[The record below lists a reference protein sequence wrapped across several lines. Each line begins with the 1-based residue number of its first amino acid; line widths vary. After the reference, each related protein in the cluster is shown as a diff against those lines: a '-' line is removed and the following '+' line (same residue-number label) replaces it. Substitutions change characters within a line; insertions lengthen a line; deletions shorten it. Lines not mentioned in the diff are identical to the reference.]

1 MPLPLIVPLRHNSR
15 AVQTILDNLRA
26 SSAAGGHRRNPLY
39 FLGFLVFCAFAAKEL
54 ADYVIND
61 NLAGLPYLALL
72 LIVGSSVVAMLNS
85 WRSGSLFRLPSIKL
99 ATLPAAGSVANLQTQ
114 RSEFR

>member
-1 MPLPLIVPLRHNSR
+1 
-15 AVQTILDNLRA
+15 
-26 SSAAGGHRRNPLY
+26 
-39 FLGFLVFCAFAAKEL
+39 
-54 ADYVIND
+54 
-61 NLAGLPYLALL
+61 
-72 LIVGSSVVAMLNS
+72 VAMLNS